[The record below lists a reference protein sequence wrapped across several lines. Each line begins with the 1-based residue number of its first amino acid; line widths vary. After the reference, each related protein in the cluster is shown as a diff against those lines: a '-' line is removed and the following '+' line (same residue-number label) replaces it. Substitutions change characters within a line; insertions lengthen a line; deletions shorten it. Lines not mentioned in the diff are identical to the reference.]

1 MIRFAA
7 AILLLFGITSAQA
20 SFSSN
25 ALKEIAAEPA
35 PNAQLPLD
43 LRFADE
49 HGAMRSLRDAL
60 GGRPAVLV
68 FADYTCRTLC
78 GPVLAFAVGALEQT
92 GLRPGD
98 DYRLLVAGIDPKDT
112 AASGVAFRNSR
123 IGEDTPLAAATIML
137 NGEQAAVDALT
148 QAAGYRYAYDAE
160 HDQFAHPAA
169 AYVLTSDGRVSRV
182 LSGLALNGGDLRLA
196 LVEAGQG
203 KIGTLFDRIRLTC
216 YGFDPARGVY
226 TASILR
232 WLDIG
237 GALTVTAIAA
247 GIVLLLRKRRARA

>member
-1 MIRFAA
+1 
-7 AILLLFGITSAQA
+7 
-20 SFSSN
+20 
-25 ALKEIAAEPA
+25 
-35 PNAQLPLD
+35 
-43 LRFADE
+43 
-49 HGAMRSLRDAL
+49 
-60 GGRPAVLV
+60 
-68 FADYTCRTLC
+68 LC

-216 YGFDPARGVY
+216 SGFDPARGVY

-232 WLDIG
+232 WLHIG